1 MEEKSKTENNLDFYS
16 IYSEELELKFDC
28 VVGNS
33 VSHYFP
39 MHIHDSLCIGLITKG
54 VRDIAWA
61 DKTTRIHPN
70 EIFIINR
77 NQPHAISLAEPHDYI
92 AITIKGGSDSA
103 IFENSIKS
111 HLCTD
116 LFLQLFYS
124 LTKGFVSELPEK
136 WNDLHDYLTKAHKV
150 VNSTLSTSTN
160 EGFLKKSLEY
170 IQSNYQQQISVS
182 EIAAHAC
189 MSTFHFCRQFKR
201 LTGLSPHSYLKQYRL
216 SQSYTRLQN
225 NTPVFDTAIDSG
237 FYDSSHFVKTFH
249 SYMAVSPKEYQKSV
263 TKQ

>member
-16 IYSEELELKFDC
+16 VYSEELELKFDC

-39 MHIHDSLCIGLITKG
+39 MHIHNSLCVGLITKG
-54 VRDIAWA
+54 VRCITWA
-61 DKTTRIHPN
+61 DKITKIHLN

-77 NQPHAISLAEPHDYI
+77 NQPHAINQVEPHDYI
-92 AITIKGGSDSA
+92 VITVKGDSDGA

-136 WNDLHDYLTKAHKV
+136 WNDLHDYLINTHKV
-150 VNSTLSTSTN
+150 AYSTLPTSTN
-160 EGFLKKSLEY
+160 EDFLRKSFEY
-170 IQSNYQQQISVS
+170 IQTNYQQQISVN

-189 MSTFHFCRQFKR
+189 MSTYHFCRQFKR
-201 LTGLSPHSYLKQYRL
+201 LTGISPHSYLKQYRL

-237 FYDSSHFVKTFH
+237 FYDSSHFVKTFQ
-249 SYMAVSPKEYQKSV
+249 SYMAVSPKEYQRSV
-263 TKQ
+263 TK